1 MATQQFSTG
10 RDKGTW
16 DGGITKGQQIAARHL
31 ADEDFAG
38 YYELLT
44 DYKDLNSRT
53 PSAYYAGFIDGCRA
67 AMREYAAAVGEA
79 AA

>member
-1 MATQQFSTG
+1 MQTQFSTG

-16 DGGITKGQQIAARHL
+16 DGGCTKGRTIAARHL

-38 YYELLT
+38 YYEILCE
-44 DYKDLNSRT
+44 YQDLNSCT

-67 AMREYAAAVGEA
+67 AMREHATELGKVAA
-79 AA
+79 